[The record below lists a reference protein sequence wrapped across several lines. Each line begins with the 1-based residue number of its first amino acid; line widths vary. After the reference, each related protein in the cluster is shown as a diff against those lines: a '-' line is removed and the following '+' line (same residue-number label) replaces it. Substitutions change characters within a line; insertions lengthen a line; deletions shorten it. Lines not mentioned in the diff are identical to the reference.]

1 MARVGGVAEEHHER
15 QGMDHSAGALTV
27 TRAHG
32 IAYRTPGGGN
42 GKSKH
47 SPRGNYLVKLE
58 ATTPDGR
65 PLTGIGECQPRGGET
80 GDRGAASWEFLLE
93 CLSALERRELSAANR
108 DEALAAVRA
117 LMDELHDAALA
128 TVPERSGASSL
139 RNTMRG
145 WARQLAGKS
154 GRRDHPRP
162 FRGTLYGIETAL
174 LDLVA
179 SGLDISV
186 AELLGVHTEK
196 VAVAAPLS
204 GRSGTENNLAILHEA
219 AEGDTGSIDEP
230 LWIDVRGSLSP
241 PDAAE
246 LVRTVVRDVS
256 LRKLPRQVIIE
267 EPVRPRH
274 RHHLTALQRK
284 AAAAAAE
291 SGRPG
296 VDVRIMAGESVWSRQ
311 GLERLI
317 AKGGVGALN
326 IRPAAVGGLLASIE
340 LAQAALTADPDV
352 RIHLSQT
359 EGASDVAAAALN
371 NLAVALPQVHTVFT
385 GDDEHQ
391 VTVPAGPGLGV
402 GMPYAWM
409 IDRINEYVTVPAQ
422 PEVAEA
428 GPTPNVY
435 DEVPYLQPLGP
446 NGTKGHLLEREA
458 LALGLSTTRFSK
470 GAFVA
475 TDNVHPPLMFKWSR
489 SPLSTAVS
497 LALCTHKEA
506 TRMRLRRSG
515 VPVPRGR
522 TFANGDY
529 GSARAF
535 AERVGYPVVVK
546 PAMGVRGIGVVAN
559 IQNEQELDLAFRQ
572 LEDSKLGNQDFI
584 VEQHVTGRDY
594 RIVVVGDEVIAAILR
609 EPASVVGDGQHSIA
623 ELMVRKNLVRR
634 LNPHLWGRPIKYD
647 DAAKYQLQRVEMTLE
662 SVPEAGQRVLLSNSC
677 SLSQGGDSIDVLDEM
692 HPSIKDACVRAVKAV
707 PGLAFCGVDF
717 LLEDHT
723 KPIDEQQA
731 GICELNAHAA
741 IGNCEYPLYGTPR
754 EVARTFIDECVE
766 RFQLVTNAERAET
779 LALKLTIRG
788 KVTRVGYRLWMKRRA
803 RSFGVN
809 GWVRNVNDRTVE
821 AVLVGP
827 TAPTSALA
835 AAAVLGSKDALPT
848 SVTTVHV
855 VPPQVEDFSIVD
867 RAPQELVHVG

>member
-1 MARVGGVAEEHHER
+1 
-15 QGMDHSAGALTV
+15 MDHSGGALTV

-32 IAYRTPGGGN
+32 IAYRTPGGGS
-42 GKSKH
+42 GQSKQP
-47 SPRGNYLVKLE
+47 SRGNYLVKLE
-58 ATTPDGR
+58 AATADGR
-65 PLTGIGECQPRGGET
+65 QLAGLGECQPRGSET
-80 GDRGAASWEFLLE
+80 GDRGTASWEFLLE
-93 CLSALERRELSAANR
+93 CLAALERRPLPTASR
-108 DEALAAVRA
+108 DEAVATVRA
-117 LMDELHDAALA
+117 VMDELHDAARAIL
-128 TVPERSGASSL
+128 PERTGSTSMKK
-139 RNTMRG
+139 TMRG

-154 GRRDHPRP
+154 GRRDDPRP
-162 FRGTLYGIETAL
+162 FRGTLYGVETAL
-174 LDLVA
+174 LDLA
-179 SGLDISV
+179 ARSLDISV
-186 AELLGVHTEK
+186 AELLGVHVEK
-196 VAVAAPLS
+196 VPVAMPLT
-204 GRSGTENNLAILHEA
+204 GRSGVEKNLAALQEA
-219 AEGDTGSIDEP
+219 AESYSGSDDEP
-230 LWIDVRGSLSP
+230 LWIDLKGSLSP
-241 PDAAE
+241 TNASE
-246 LVRTVVRDVS
+246 FVRSVVREISV
-256 LRKLPRQVIIE
+256 RKLPRQVVLE
-267 EPVRPRH
+267 QPVRPRH
-274 RHHLTALQRK
+274 RQQLPSLQRK
-284 AAAAAAE
+284 AKTAAD
-291 SGRPG
+291 SCGRPG
-296 VDVRIMAGESVWSRQ
+296 VDVRIMAGTCVWSRQ

-317 AKGGVGALN
+317 AKGGTGALN

-340 LAQAALTADPDV
+340 LAQVALAADPDI
-352 RIHLSQT
+352 RIHLSQAD
-359 EGASDVAAAALN
+359 GAGEISTAVLS
-371 NLAVALPQVHTVFT
+371 NLAVALPKVHSVAT
-385 GDDEHQ
+385 GDDAHQ
-391 VTVPAGPGLGV
+391 VTVPSSPGLGV
-402 GMPYAWM
+402 GMPYETM
-409 IDRINEYVTVPAQ
+409 IDRISDYVTVPAQ
-422 PEVAEA
+422 PEVEQP

-458 LALGLSTTRFSK
+458 LALGLSTTRYSK

-475 TDNVHPPLMFKWSR
+475 TDEVHPSLVFKWSR
-489 SPLSTAVS
+489 SPLSSAVS

-522 TFANGDY
+522 TFTSGDY

-559 IQNEQELDLAFRQ
+559 IHTQQELDLAFRQ

-609 EPASVVGDGQHSIA
+609 EPASVVGDGQRSVA

-647 DAAKYQLQRVEMTLE
+647 DAARYQLQRADMTLD
-662 SVPEAGQRVLLSNSC
+662 SVPEVGRQVLLSNSC
-677 SLSQGGDSIDVLDEM
+677 SLSQGGDSIDVLDEL
-692 HPSIKDACVRAVKAV
+692 HPSIKEACVRAVKAV

-741 IGNCEYPLYGTPR
+741 IGNCEYPLYGEPR
-754 EVARTFIDECVE
+754 EVARTFMRECVE
-766 RFQLVTNAERAET
+766 RYRLVTNGERADT

-788 KVTRVGYRLWMKRRA
+788 KVTKVGYRLWMMRRA
-803 RSFGVN
+803 RAFGVN

-821 AVLVGP
+821 AVLVGE
-827 TAPTSALA
+827 TAPASALA

-855 VPPQVEDFSIVD
+855 VAPEVDGFKIVD
-867 RAPQELVHVG
+867 QAPQELVHVG